1 MTARVP
7 AGMRVALGSGPLNEA
22 GGPSG
27 SWRGCSCGVWVS
39 FGLSG
44 GGGACSVVWRVLCH
58 GCDPVVA
65 ACWCVEV
72 LQGGSWV
79 SCRVDDVLR
88 LRRWLAWENPQL
100 PGENPVCERGSLM
113 KKEVVGWLSWWRS
126 GVRRRAFVP
135 GGYLWQGPTV
145 LQVPLPRKEV
155 LGERRER
162 WMRKVVR
169 PGRLVLSFRRPR
181 DEHRVRCLRRGR
193 EA

>member
-1 MTARVP
+1 MWVP
-7 AGMRVALGSGPLNEA
+7 VALS
-22 GGPSG
+22 
-27 SWRGCSCGVWVS
+27 
-39 FGLSG
+39 

-113 KKEVVGWLSWWRS
+113 KREVVGWLSWWRS

-135 GGYLWQGPTV
+135 GGYLWQDPTV
-145 LQVPLPRKEV
+145 RHVSLMRKEV
-155 LGERRER
+155 LGLRWRER
-162 WMRKVVR
+162 WRRKAVQ
-169 PGRLVLSFRRPR
+169 PEQLVLPFRRR
-181 DEHRVRCLRRGR
+181 RTGRRARGLRRGR